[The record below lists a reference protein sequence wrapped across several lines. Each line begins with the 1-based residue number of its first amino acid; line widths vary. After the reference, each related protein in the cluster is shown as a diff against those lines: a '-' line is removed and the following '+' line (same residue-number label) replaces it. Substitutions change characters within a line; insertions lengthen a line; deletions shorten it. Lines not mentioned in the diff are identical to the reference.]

1 MRRLKK
7 LYYKYEYYRNLDEK
21 KTDEI
26 AMENDYKDIITQIQ
40 NGDILPRSKG
50 WCGMVMFFTEWFREV
65 VPRGWK
71 L

>member
-1 MRRLKK
+1 MFKHCLTLMRRLKK

-50 WCGMVMFFTEWFREV
+50 
-65 VPRGWK
+65 
-71 L
+71 

>member
-50 WCGMVMFFTEWFREV
+50 
-65 VPRGWK
+65 
-71 L
+71 